1 MANVAI
7 SALPVATSAAST
19 DVLPIVQGGT
29 TKQLTNALLFTDP
42 AIVTGTT
49 ATTPTTAYSLVNKQ
63 YVDTAVNGLNAQ
75 VPCNYGST
83 AALTATYSNG
93 SSGVG
98 ATLTASANGVFTV
111 DGATPAVAQRILI
124 KDQANAAQNG
134 AYTVT
139 NAGSVSTAWVLTR
152 ATDYDLSAEMNA
164 GDGFYVSS
172 GSTLANTLW
181 VQSTPAPIVVGT
193 DSLVFTQFANA
204 SFGKPIIAAMIF
216 GGSL

>member
-1 MANVAI
+1 MPNVAI
-7 SALPVATSAAST
+7 SALPAATAAAST

-29 TKQLTNALLFTDP
+29 TKKLTNALLFTAP

-49 ATTPTTAYSLVNKQ
+49 ATTPTAAYSLVNKQ
-63 YVDTAVNGLNAQ
+63 YVDAAINGLTAQ
-75 VPCNYGST
+75 IPCDYGST
-83 AALTATYSNG
+83 TALTATYANG

-111 DGATPAVAQRILI
+111 DGATPAATQRILI
-124 KDQANAAQNG
+124 KDQTVAAQNG

-139 NAGSVSTAWVLTR
+139 SAGSVSTAWVLTR

-164 GDGFYVSS
+164 GDGFYIEL
-172 GSTLANTLW
+172 GSTLTNTLW
-181 VQSTPAPIVVGT
+181 VQTTPAPIVVGT

-204 SFGKPIIAAMIF
+204 SFAKPIIAAMIF
-216 GGSL
+216 GGNY

>member
-7 SALPVATSAAST
+7 SALPTATAAAST
-19 DVLPIVQGGT
+19 DILPIVQGGT

-49 ATTPTTAYSLVNKQ
+49 ATTPTAAYSLVNKQ
-63 YVDTAVNGLNAQ
+63 YVDAAVNGLNAQ

-83 AALTATYSNG
+83 TALTATYANG
-93 SSGVG
+93 TSGVG
-98 ATLTASANGVFTV
+98 ATLTASANGVFIV
-111 DGATPAVAQRILI
+111 DGNTPAVAQRILI
-124 KDQANAAQNG
+124 KDQTNAAQNG
-134 AYTVT
+134 VYTVT

-193 DSLVFTQFANA
+193 DNIVFTQFANA

-216 GGSL
+216 GGSF

>member
-7 SALPVATSAAST
+7 SALPTATAAAST

-29 TKQLTNALLFTDP
+29 TKQLTNALLFTAP
-42 AIVTGTT
+42 VIVTGTT
-49 ATTPTTAYSLVNKQ
+49 ATTPTAAYSLVNKQ
-63 YVDTAVNGLNAQ
+63 YVDAQINGLTSQ
-75 VPCNYGST
+75 IPCDYGST
-83 AALTATYSNG
+83 VALTATYANG

-111 DGATPAVAQRILI
+111 DGATPAATQRILI
-124 KDQANAAQNG
+124 KDQTVAAQNG

-139 NAGSVSTAWVLTR
+139 SAGSVSTAWVLTR

-164 GDGFYVSS
+164 GDGFYIEL
-172 GSTLANTLW
+172 GSTLTNTLW
-181 VQSTPAPIVVGT
+181 VQTTPAPIVVGT

-204 SFGKPIIAAMIF
+204 SFAKPIIAAMIF
-216 GGSL
+216 GGSF

>member
-7 SALPVATSAAST
+7 SALPTATAAAST

-29 TKQLTNALLFTDP
+29 TKQLTNELLFTGP

-49 ATTPTTAYSLVNKQ
+49 ATTPTAAYSLVNKQ
-63 YVDTAVNGLNAQ
+63 YVDATVNGLNAQ

-139 NAGSVSTAWVLTR
+139 NAGSVSTTWILTR

-181 VQSTPAPIVVGT
+181 VQTTPAPIVVGT

-204 SFGKPIIAAMIF
+204 SFAKPIIAAMIF
-216 GGSL
+216 GGNY

>member
-1 MANVAI
+1 MPNVAI
-7 SALPVATSAAST
+7 SALPTATAAAST

-29 TKQLTNALLFTDP
+29 TKQLTNALLFTAP

-49 ATTPTTAYSLVNKQ
+49 TTTPTAAYSLVNKQ
-63 YVDTAVNGLNAQ
+63 YVDAQINGLTAQ
-75 VPCNYGST
+75 VPCDYGST
-83 AALTATYSNG
+83 AALTATYANG

-111 DGATPAVAQRILI
+111 DGVTPAVAKRILI
-124 KDQANAAQNG
+124 KDQTVAAQNG

-164 GDGFYVSS
+164 GDGFYIEL
-172 GSTLANTLW
+172 GSTLTNTLW
-181 VQSTPAPIVVGT
+181 VQTTPAPIVVGT

-204 SFGKPIIAAMIF
+204 SFAKPIIAAMIF
-216 GGSL
+216 GGSF